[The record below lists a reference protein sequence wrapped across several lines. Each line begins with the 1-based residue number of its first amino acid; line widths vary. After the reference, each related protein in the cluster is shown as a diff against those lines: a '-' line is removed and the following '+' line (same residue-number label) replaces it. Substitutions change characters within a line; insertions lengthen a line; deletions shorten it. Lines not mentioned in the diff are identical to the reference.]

1 MSSRKRPAR
10 HDPNDPMH
18 WTKEQY
24 VTHLKSMGITVKST
38 WRLDM
43 IRQLYFV
50 NQKDVASSTE
60 SGQNGSME
68 SSIRNIDEVTVA
80 ADDQPNVDT
89 DQPVNEN
96 NTMSRTADMLKD
108 STSALKSANEAMSAM
123 SSMVVGLLANKDAS
137 SNSSLQNLKSNYDF
151 ASAYQATYGHITPI
165 SSVNAEQTFQRQVDT
180 SKGIVFAEDLPK
192 MEQILEGLTVELSA
206 PKDPRLEKTLTL
218 DEFNKAFRKFR
229 NIICKVYPQRR
240 DELDQYEADIND
252 IAYNYGQRFYK
263 YHKLFSAKAATAI
276 IEHNIA
282 INWGKVDDRL
292 LHLVMNGLQSRE
304 CELCGDYDHATKFC
318 QKQVYQET
326 PPCAPQATTNGRV
339 VDKSKDRHGRNIIQ
353 AEGHDLCNNF
363 NYGTCKWKECKF
375 THACLKCK
383 SRGHGF
389 KTCGNNKDTSTSNQ
403 NKTADKPNV
412 KTSRYRVSPI
422 GIVEGKYSGKKRLIV
437 DLSSP
442 HESQDHFS
450 INDLIDKE
458 QCSLSYV
465 KIDDAINA
473 IKEFGRLSILNKA
486 DIADAFKQLG
496 IKRDQHHLY
505 CIKWRN
511 LYYYYER
518 LCFGSRSSPKIF
530 DNLSVAICWIAKN
543 NYNIPVILHLLDD
556 FLTVQAS
563 DTSGDRTMALITLI
577 FNRLNIPLSKKKT
590 VGPHTTLEYL
600 EW

>member
-60 SGQNGSME
+60 SGQNGSTE

-192 MEQILEGLTVELSA
+192 MDYVSTSLRKQILEGKDINLSLLLYPKNEVPQTRTVFSEGLTVELSA

-263 YHKLFSAKAATAI
+263 YHKLFSAKAANAI

-412 KTSRYRVSPI
+412 KTSR
-422 GIVEGKYSGKKRLIV
+422 
-437 DLSSP
+437 
-442 HESQDHFS
+442 
-450 INDLIDKE
+450 
-458 QCSLSYV
+458 
-465 KIDDAINA
+465 
-473 IKEFGRLSILNKA
+473 
-486 DIADAFKQLG
+486 
-496 IKRDQHHLY
+496 
-505 CIKWRN
+505 
-511 LYYYYER
+511 
-518 LCFGSRSSPKIF
+518 
-530 DNLSVAICWIAKN
+530 
-543 NYNIPVILHLLDD
+543 
-556 FLTVQAS
+556 
-563 DTSGDRTMALITLI
+563 
-577 FNRLNIPLSKKKT
+577 
-590 VGPHTTLEYL
+590 
-600 EW
+600 